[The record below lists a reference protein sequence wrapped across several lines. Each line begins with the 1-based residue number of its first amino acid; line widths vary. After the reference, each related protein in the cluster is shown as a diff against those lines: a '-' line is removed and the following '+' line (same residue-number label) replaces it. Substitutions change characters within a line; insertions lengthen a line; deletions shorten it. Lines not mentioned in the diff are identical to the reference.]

1 MKNPK
6 KILIII
12 QRSNG
17 DVFLSLTLINAL
29 YNNFHSPQIDLLVND
44 DTIAVAK
51 LLPNINFIHI
61 FSYKKKHEGRW
72 GQEKNLIKSIF
83 RQYELSINLTASDRS
98 VIYALLASKN
108 SISAIEKE
116 NKKSWW
122 KKILLTN
129 HYYFDVTKHIL
140 LNNLESLKFLNI
152 EQEAIQNSPNISEEV
167 MDTVRKKLSILGIS
181 DFIIFHPSTQY
192 RYKIYPQLLRNEL
205 LSYLSNLG
213 ISILITGS
221 RNQID
226 TEIKKELPS
235 LPNIIDFIGETT
247 LEEYFAL
254 CKLSLAYIG
263 MDTLNMHIAA
273 AQDKRIFSIFGPTNL
288 AMWSPWSNILQ
299 KSTKIDMPLQ
309 NYGNVTIFQANM
321 YCVACGKAGC
331 DDNGVSECLNKIS
344 PKTVFKEV
352 QNWYENESHKSTVS
366 VVTNLVRQTKKVLL
380 YIVYGKEKGYYDG
393 AKFSFLTFLNWKSDE
408 DLIEIVILTEKPE
421 EFIGYPVTVIPMST
435 KQKTE
440 WSLGNKYH
448 FRIKN
453 RGLAYIMD
461 KLELKEQDKILFF
474 DTDTYFNKSPLPLFN
489 LIQPNQALYYLNEG
503 LIYKRKRF
511 DAYVKHLKGRRVEF
525 DGQFYE
531 LTKESAMWGSLM
543 IGIMPNMRSS
553 LEWADRLMIKLFD
566 IVPSHT
572 IEPFSLSEVLLKKY
586 KMVEGKKFVSLYS
599 TSRKKDYAV
608 KILSKFFKQNQS
620 LPVSEQIYLAQK
632 VKLQRP
638 LHIIIKQRLLKV
650 S

>member
-1 MKNPK
+1 MKKPK

-29 YNNFHSPQIDLLVND
+29 YNNLNSPQIDLLVND
-44 DTIAVAK
+44 DTLAVAR
-51 LLPNINFIHI
+51 LLPNINFIHT

-72 GQEKNLIKSIF
+72 VQEKNLVKSIF

-108 SISAIEKE
+108 SISSVEKE

-129 HYYFDVTKHIL
+129 HYYFDATQHIL

-152 EQEAIQNSPNISEEV
+152 EQAAIQNSPNISEEV

-205 LSYLSNLG
+205 LSNLSNLNT
-213 ISILITGS
+213 SILITGS

-299 KSTKIDMPLQ
+299 KSGKIDMPVQ
-309 NYGNVTIFQANM
+309 TYGNVTIFQADM
-321 YCVACGKAGC
+321 PCVACGKAGC
-331 DDNGVSECLNKIS
+331 KDSGKSECL
-344 PKTVFKEV
+344 
-352 QNWYENESHKSTVS
+352 
-366 VVTNLVRQTKKVLL
+366 
-380 YIVYGKEKGYYDG
+380 
-393 AKFSFLTFLNWKSDE
+393 
-408 DLIEIVILTEKPE
+408 
-421 EFIGYPVTVIPMST
+421 
-435 KQKTE
+435 
-440 WSLGNKYH
+440 
-448 FRIKN
+448 
-453 RGLAYIMD
+453 
-461 KLELKEQDKILFF
+461 DKIEPKVIF
-474 DTDTYFNKSPLPLFN
+474 DEVEKWYQNV
-489 LIQPNQALYYLNEG
+489 
-503 LIYKRKRF
+503 RF
-511 DAYVKHLKGRRVEF
+511 
-525 DGQFYE
+525 
-531 LTKESAMWGSLM
+531 
-543 IGIMPNMRSS
+543 
-553 LEWADRLMIKLFD
+553 
-566 IVPSHT
+566 
-572 IEPFSLSEVLLKKY
+572 
-586 KMVEGKKFVSLYS
+586 
-599 TSRKKDYAV
+599 
-608 KILSKFFKQNQS
+608 
-620 LPVSEQIYLAQK
+620 
-632 VKLQRP
+632 
-638 LHIIIKQRLLKV
+638 
-650 S
+650 